1 MAIRRRKD
9 RAKQYQ
15 VYWNNPFNG
24 KRESL
29 AFDTLAEA
37 RKEDSFIQHR
47 LKHERESFRLE
58 EDGPLRTGGTVA
70 EIIPMY
76 LASKKFTPK
85 NLQNILEHLRPI
97 GAVFDKREAVSLEKK
112 DFVKFISDASAK
124 GIKITT
130 SHRRLGIL
138 RSALAW
144 AAENGIIEH
153 NPIQGMKLPQGQYE
167 VFVPPSPAEAAAIMG
182 AAQGHVRRA
191 IMLGI
196 FLGVRVGP
204 SELFRLK
211 WADVSFDRGII
222 RVWSAN
228 KNAKKP
234 YRDVPIRPS
243 LLEEMIGWHREDQE
257 RERADFIITYKG
269 QPINSMKR
277 GWHEALKRAGITR
290 RIRPYDLRH
299 AFATLALDAG
309 ADIKAVSDVMG
320 HADPTMVLKHYQ
332 HTTEA
337 LRRSAVESFPDIPLH
352 VPKKCAQ
359 ENKGL
364 SETG

>member
-1 MAIRRRKD
+1 
-9 RAKQYQ
+9 
-15 VYWNNPFNG
+15 
-24 KRESL
+24 
-29 AFDTLAEA
+29 
-37 RKEDSFIQHR
+37 
-47 LKHERESFRLE
+47 
-58 EDGPLRTGGTVA
+58 
-70 EIIPMY
+70 MY
-76 LASKKFTPK
+76 LASKRFTPK

-97 GAVFDKREAVSLEKK
+97 GAAFDKREAVSLEKR

-144 AAENGIIEH
+144 AAENGIIER
-153 NPIQGMKLPQGQYE
+153 NPIHGMKLPQGQYE
-167 VFVPPSPAEAAAIMG
+167 VFVPPSPAEAAAIL
-182 AAQGHVRRA
+182 AVAQGHVRRA

-211 WADVSFDRGII
+211 WSDVSIERGII

-243 LLEEMIGWHREDQE
+243 LLVEMEDWLREDQE
-257 RERADFIITYKG
+257 NGRGDIIITYKG
-269 QPINSMKR
+269 KPINSMKH

-299 AFATLALDAG
+299 AFATYALEQAG
-309 ADIKAVSDVMG
+309 DIKAVADIMG
-320 HADPTMVLKHYQ
+320 HSNPNMILTHYQ
-332 HTTEA
+332 HTREETRRAVVEA
-337 LRRSAVESFPDIPLH
+337 LPDLPIMRPKNEANEKRS
-352 VPKKCAQ
+352 
-359 ENKGL
+359 
-364 SETG
+364 